1 MENGLIVATAEYLL
15 GILNSN
21 NGSHEVWA
29 SGIEKRTINGNLLMC
44 GKVNKFEEYLR
55 NEFRSIV
62 G

>member
-21 NGSHEVWA
+21 NGFHEVWA
-29 SGIEKRTINGNLLMC
+29 SGIEKRSINGNLLMYAR
-44 GKVNKFEEYLR
+44 VNKFEEYLG
-55 NEFRSIV
+55 NEFRLIV